1 MTSLFDG
8 DSLISKRSKT
18 MKQVLLSVAGYD
30 PTSGAG
36 ILLDI
41 RTFIKMGFHGIGIV
55 TALTA
60 QNTERVKDI
69 FFPPPGFLEEQ
80 YHTLT
85 ADMEISGMKVG
96 MLGSQ
101 ENIPVIAQI
110 LSENPGIPVVVDP
123 VIRSSSGYPLLDNED
138 LFAYTEAIG
147 PKANLLTPNIHE
159 AKLLSGMDIKDT
171 SDMKKVAERIFQTTS
186 VPCLLKGGHLKD
198 QPTDV
203 LYDGEKFTLFANDRI
218 DKAVHGTGCFLSSSL
233 LGYLVLDHP
242 IRKACKLA
250 INDTADAIKKAVP
263 IGHGQHI
270 IQTCP

>member
-1 MTSLFDG
+1 
-8 DSLISKRSKT
+8 

-41 RTFIKMGFHGIGIV
+41 RTFLHMGFHGIGIV

-60 QNTERVKDI
+60 QNTEGVKDI
-69 FFPPPGFLEEQ
+69 FFPPSGFLEEQ

-85 ADMEISGMKVG
+85 ADMEISGIKVG

-110 LSENPGIPVVVDP
+110 LAENPGIPAVVDP
-123 VIRSSSGYPLLDNED
+123 VIRSSSGDMLLDKED
-138 LFAYTEAIG
+138 LSAYTETIG
-147 PKANLLTPNIHE
+147 PMANLLTPNIHE
-159 AKLLSGMDIKDT
+159 AKLLSGLDINDT
-171 SDMKKVAERIFQTTS
+171 GDMRKAAEKIFQKTEA
-186 VPCLLKGGHLKD
+186 PCLLKGGHLKG

-203 LYDGEKFTLFANDRI
+203 LFDGENFTLFTNERI
-218 DKAVHGTGCFLSSSL
+218 TKAVHGTGCFLSSSL
-233 LGYLVLDHP
+233 LGYLVRDNP
-242 IRKACKLA
+242 IQKACKLA
-250 INDTADAIKKAVP
+250 IKDTADAIKKAVP